1 MKFSELVKKHC
12 PEITRKIGENKNKP
26 TTEQRISA
34 LENAVA
40 DLAIQT
46 MGVSSDD

>member
-1 MKFSELVKKHC
+1 MNKLDILSFCPKTKELIENAKKQ
-12 PEITRKIGENKNKP
+12 PTNEERIT
-26 TTEQRISA
+26 A

-46 MGVSSDD
+46 MGVDTND

>member
-1 MKFSELVKKHC
+1 MLKEFIEKYC
-12 PEITRKIGENKNKP
+12 PEITKKIAENKCRP
-26 TTEQRISA
+26 TTEERITA

-46 MGVSSDD
+46 MGVDTND

>member
-1 MKFSELVKKHC
+1 MDNLDILKACPKIKEIIEKKKAQ
-12 PEITRKIGENKNKP
+12 PTNEERIT
-26 TTEQRISA
+26 A

-46 MGVSSDD
+46 MGVDTND